1 MSELDVTAW
10 LLDADPAIR
19 WQVMRD
25 LTDAPADAV
34 AAERARVATEGWG
47 ARLLAL
53 QADDGQWG
61 GGVYNPK
68 WTSTTYTM
76 LLLRLLG
83 LDPDAP
89 QTRVAVARVHEGVTW
104 ERRGGRPFFGG
115 EWETCVN
122 SMVLVLGAYFR
133 VSDELVD
140 DLLARVLDEQLEDGG
155 WNCQAPRRSRVASF
169 NTTILALEAL
179 LEFERSIRS
188 DPAIASARARGE
200 EYLLERRLFRSRSTG
215 EVIRPEW
222 TRFSFPPQW
231 HYDVLRG
238 LDHLRSTGH
247 APDERCAE
255 AIQLVR
261 RRRQDDGRWLLQ
273 RTYPARTHFQME
285 DGDGEP
291 SRWNTLRALR
301 VLRWWDGGQSEQA

>member
-1 MSELDVTAW
+1 MDVTAW
-10 LLDADPAIR
+10 LLEGDPSIR

-25 LTDAPADAV
+25 LTDESEKIV

-53 QADDGQWG
+53 QAPDGQWG
-61 GGVYNPK
+61 GGTYSPK
-68 WTSTTYTM
+68 WISTTYTL

-83 LDPDAP
+83 LPPDSPEVRAAID
-89 QTRVAVARVHEGVTW
+89 RVRERVTW
-104 ERRGGRPFFGG
+104 EGRGGKPFFGG
-115 EWETCVN
+115 ERETCVN

-133 VSDELVD
+133 VTGELVD
-140 DLLARVLDEQLEDGG
+140 ELLEWLLGQQLDDGG
-155 WNCQAPRRSRVASF
+155 WNCRAPQRSKVASF

-179 LEFERSIRS
+179 LEVERS
-188 DPAIASARARGE
+188 ASPDSSVVAARRRGE

-238 LDHLRSTGH
+238 LEHLRASGR

-255 AIQLVR
+255 AIDLVR
-261 RRRQDDGRWLLQ
+261 RRRQPDGRWQLQ
-273 RTYPARTHFQME
+273 NTHRARRHFAME
-285 DGDGEP
+285 GADGTP

-301 VLRWWDGGQSEQA
+301 VLRWHEGEAGLRSIG

>member
-1 MSELDVTAW
+1 MEVTEW
-10 LLDADPAIR
+10 LLEGDPSIR

-25 LTDAPADAV
+25 LGDDPADMV

-53 QADDGQWG
+53 QAPDGLWG
-61 GGVYNPK
+61 GGVYSPK
-68 WTSTTYTM
+68 WISTTYTM

-83 LDPDAP
+83 LPPDSPEA
-89 QTRVAVARVHEGVTW
+89 RVAVQRVQDDVTW
-104 ERRGGRPFFGG
+104 EGRGGKPFFGG
-115 EWETCVN
+115 ERETCVN
-122 SMVLVLGAYFR
+122 GMVLVLAAYFR
-133 VSDELVD
+133 VTGRLVDELLEW
-140 DLLARVLDEQLEDGG
+140 LLAQQLDDGG
-155 WNCQAPRRSRVASF
+155 WNCRAPHRSKVASF

-179 LEFERSIRS
+179 LEVERSAPA
-188 DPAIASARARGE
+188 DPAVVAARLRGE

-238 LDHLRSTGH
+238 LDHLRASGR

-255 AIQLVR
+255 AIELVR

-273 RTYPARTHFQME
+273 NTHRARRHFAME
-285 DGDGEP
+285 GADGTP

-301 VLRWWDGGQSEQA
+301 VLRWYDSGGGIRSIG